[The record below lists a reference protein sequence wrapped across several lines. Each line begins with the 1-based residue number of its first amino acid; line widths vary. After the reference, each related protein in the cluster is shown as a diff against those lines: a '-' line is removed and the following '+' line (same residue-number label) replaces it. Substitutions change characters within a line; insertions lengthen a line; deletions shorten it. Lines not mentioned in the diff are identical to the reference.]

1 MRWDSSTKLLRN
13 LCRYEK
19 RRNKRPKIK
28 VRYIQFSNKSFPR
41 KESGKL
47 RKNRHAVVRRKQV
60 EMKTASV
67 LFELGM
73 LILALSVILAL
84 FAIWSRL

>member
-19 RRNKRPKIK
+19 KRNKRPKIK
-28 VRYIQFSNKSFPR
+28 VRYIQFSNKSVPR

-47 RKNRHAVVRRKQV
+47 RKNRHAAVRRKQID
-60 EMKTASV
+60 MQIALM
-67 LFELGM
+67 LFEFGAFILT
-73 LILALSVILAL
+73 LI
-84 FAIWSRL
+84 AIWCLMG

>member
-1 MRWDSSTKLLRN
+1 MQWDSSTKLLRN

-28 VRYIQFSNKSFPR
+28 VRYIQFSNKSVPR
-41 KESGKL
+41 KESGTPHN
-47 RKNRHAVVRRKQV
+47 NRY
-60 EMKTASV
+60 TSV
-67 LFELGM
+67 WFQFGM